1 MASSPFAGYAGD
13 DVQLAPVRP
22 DSGPPSTIGQTYRA
36 ARDLQDADNSD
47 YQNRLYDEA
56 FESTLSAVNAVR
68 RQQGLPLFLPPSM
81 GKISRDVPL
90 SRAMPANVY
99 AAAGLL
105 DDATREQVGDAL
117 VAEVQRIRKGRPD
130 FLSDLPASRDQIL
143 APYIARDQAKR
154 ARARDTLNRSEGI
167 SGTAASIA
175 GGVTKA
181 MEDPWNIITLPIGGG
196 GKTVLGIAAREA
208 LVGGLTEALQIPT
221 MAENR
226 ALLGE
231 DLTAGEAAQNVLYAA
246 GGSALLAG
254 LIGAAGKY
262 GGRAWDALTPVEK
275 KMARALEAADITA
288 PTQIER
294 DVIKQILGGLD
305 DGELIALSRQ
315 VGAGGDPNVAAGAAA
330 IGRQAEIDA
339 GNPYIAGSGDTYADR
354 LSLALEDVL
363 RSTEIPDY
371 AAIAARA
378 GGEPPLGGAAP
389 SLNGAGG
396 PVNPDAL
403 KAAIRGP
410 ESGGND
416 GATNRMGSSASGRYQ
431 FVEGTFKSYYRKVYG
446 GGAAAADA
454 AWRNQRFD
462 VGVQERLMDALI
474 ADNAA
479 ALDRLGIQTT
489 TGNMYVMHVLGR
501 GDGAKLLQAAPDTP
515 VAKILSA
522 EVIRGN
528 PTYFGGGKSA
538 SEAIAAMHHVV
549 GGRAASVPA
558 GRGGMGADADGIGDA
573 ALLRDEALMLRQEAA
588 AMKIAGMDMSTITS
602 RSFDPAE
609 IGVDA
614 QLMQFKGGGDEF
626 GVTER
631 LQGVTQWNPVLAGRA
646 IVWEAA
652 DGRRLIADGH
662 QRLGLAKRIRAQD
675 PAQAVSLDALVLRE
689 ADGWDAESVR
699 VWAALKNVA
708 EGSGSM
714 VDAAKV
720 MRSIGPDQAM
730 LFLPPRSVL
739 VRDAGG
745 LSRLGD
751 DAFGMVVNE
760 LVDPGHAAI
769 VGRLTTDP
777 GEQKALIDLLVK
789 LQPATMSQADSIVR
803 QGIAAGFTREQQFD
817 MFGALDST
825 ASLFVDRARVLE
837 RGIGELRKLKQVH
850 SVAARNADALEAA
863 GSKID
868 RAASAQ
874 ETIDNATAI
883 DLVQRLAFS
892 AGPVKDILD
901 TGAREL
907 AGGGRIAD
915 VVKRFVRDVRKIDFV
930 ALARSG
936 GDAVD
941 GGFPDGA
948 GRAGDAGAAD
958 GDLLPSAGYSREPD
972 GLDGGW
978 PRREEID
985 SDIERGFDPIDPDQ
999 GKLFDAPS
1007 TEGPKLQV
1015 ESLEHDARAVSGRY
1029 GRLIDHGR
1037 IDDGIVLSYH
1047 PSDTTVPQANILLH
1061 IDEAGIATID
1071 IDGLSAA
1078 IAKDNGTMAEGANRF
1093 GASAIRDA
1101 VRQLRALYPEI
1112 KELRGE
1118 RYTGAG
1124 VGRDQVMEL
1133 GPVATDPAIAARQRQ
1148 ELELR
1153 AGSPMRSIAE
1163 QDGTMGLSMFD
1174 RVDQGELTLRAAA
1187 DEAGQPMFLVDLG
1200 DGAPVERTIGDLLDE
1215 FGRDEAAIEA
1225 AKKCL

>member
-1 MASSPFAGYAGD
+1 MASNPFAGYEGYET
-13 DVQLAPVRP
+13 PTPKRG

-231 DLTAGEAAQNVLYAA
+231 DLTAGEAAQNVLFAA

-275 KMARALEAADITA
+275 KMAKALEAADITA

-305 DGELIALSRQ
+305 DGELVALSRQ

-330 IGRQAEIDA
+330 IGRQSEIDA

-403 KAAIRGP
+403 KVAIRGP
-410 ESGGND
+410 ESSGND

-528 PTYFGGGKSA
+528 PGYFGGGKSA

-573 ALLRDEALMLRQEAA
+573 ALLRDEAMRLRQD
-588 AMKIAGMDMSTITS
+588 AMAMPDGDGQMGMIFS
-602 RSFDPAE
+602 RRFDPAE
-609 IGVDA
+609 IGIDA
-614 QLMQFKGGGDEF
+614 ERMQFKRGADA
-626 GVTER
+626 
-631 LQGVTQWNPVLAGRA
+631 QGVTDALRGVDRWDAAQAGR
-646 IVWEAA
+646 VTLWE
-652 DGRRLIADGH
+652 DDRGRLIVADGH
-662 QRLGLAKRIRAQD
+662 QRVALAKRTGADAID
-675 PAQAVSLDALVLRE
+675 AVVLRA
-689 ADGWDAESVR
+689 ADGWDADSVR
-699 VWAALKNVA
+699 VWAALKNVV
-708 EGSGSM
+708 EGSADAG
-714 VDAAKV
+714 DAAKF
-720 MRSIGPDQAM
+720 MRGLSPKEIAE
-730 LFLPPRSVL
+730 FLPPQSAIA
-739 VRDAGG
+739 RDADG
-745 LSRLGD
+745 LARLGD
-751 DAFGMVVNE
+751 DAFAAADAIE
-760 LVDPGHAAI
+760 PAHAAI
-769 VGRLTTDP
+769 VGRIAADP
-777 GEQKALIDLLVK
+777 GEQKALIDLLAR
-789 LQPATMSQADSIVR
+789 LQPATAREAEAIVR
-803 QGIAAGFTREQQFD
+803 KGMKAGFNEDGSIRNVE
-817 MFGALDST
+817 AI
-825 ASLFVDRARVLE
+825 E
-837 RGIGELRKLKQVH
+837 RGAAE
-850 SVAARNADALEAA
+850 VAKRGVDA
-863 GSKID
+863 G
-868 RAASAQ
+868 
-874 ETIDNATAI
+874 
-883 DLVQRLAFS
+883 
-892 AGPVKDILD
+892 
-901 TGAREL
+901 
-907 AGGGRIAD
+907 
-915 VVKRFVRDVRKIDFV
+915 
-930 ALARSG
+930 
-936 GDAVD
+936 D
-941 GGFPDGA
+941 GGGA
-948 GRAGDAGAAD
+948 GRGGRAGQAGETG
-958 GDLLPSAGYSREPD
+958 GDQRAVGGYSREPD
-972 GLDGGW
+972 PIDGAW
-978 PRREEID
+978 PRID
-985 SDIERGFDPIDPDQ
+985 DTPPDFPPMD
-999 GKLFDAPS
+999 GEAGRLFDTAAS
-1007 TEGPKLQV
+1007 EGPKLQA
-1015 ESLEHDARAVSGRY
+1015 ESLQHDALA
-1029 GRLIDHGR
+1029 
-1037 IDDGIVLSYH
+1037 
-1047 PSDTTVPQANILLH
+1047 LL
-1061 IDEAGIATID
+1061 
-1071 IDGLSAA
+1071 
-1078 IAKDNGTMAEGANRF
+1078 
-1093 GASAIRDA
+1093 RD
-1101 VRQLRALYPEI
+1101 
-1112 KELRGE
+1112 
-1118 RYTGAG
+1118 
-1124 VGRDQVMEL
+1124 
-1133 GPVATDPAIAARQRQ
+1133 
-1148 ELELR
+1148 
-1153 AGSPMRSIAE
+1153 
-1163 QDGTMGLSMFD
+1163 
-1174 RVDQGELTLRAAA
+1174 AA
-1187 DEAGQPMFLVDLG
+1187 DEAGQPTFLVDLG
-1200 DGAPVERTIGDLLDE
+1200 DGARERTLADLLDE
-1215 FGRDEAAIEA
+1215 FAADDAAIKA
-1225 AKKCL
+1225 AQACL

>member
-1 MASSPFAGYAGD
+1 MTTSPFGAYDGEEID
-13 DVQLAPVRP
+13 LAPVRP
-22 DSGPPSTIGQTYRA
+22 DSGAPSTVGQTYRA

-56 FESTLSAVNAVR
+56 FGSTLEAVNAVR

-81 GKISRDVPL
+81 GKISRNVQL
-90 SRAMPANVY
+90 QRAMPANVY
-99 AAAGLL
+99 AAAGML
-105 DDATREQVGDAL
+105 DDGSREQVADAL
-117 VAEVQRIRKGRPD
+117 VAEVQRIRQGRPD
-130 FLSDLPASRDQIL
+130 FLTDLPASREQIL

-154 ARARDTLNRSEGI
+154 GRARGVLDRSEGAT
-167 SGTAASIA
+167 GTLASIA

-181 MEDPWNIITLPIGGG
+181 MEDPYNIMTMPIAGG
-196 GKTVLGIAAREA
+196 GKTIIGIAAREA
-208 LVGGLTEALQIPT
+208 LVGGLTELLQQPT
-221 MAENR
+221 VADNR

-231 DLTAGEAAQNVLYAA
+231 ELTAGEAAQNVLYAA
-246 GGSALLAG
+246 GGSALLSG
-254 LIGAAGKY
+254 LIASAGKY
-262 GGRAWDALTPVEK
+262 GGRAWDSLTPVEK
-275 KMARALEAADITA
+275 KLAKALEAAEITS
-288 PTQIER
+288 PTQLER
-294 DVIKQILGGLD
+294 QVIGQILGGLD
-305 DGELIALSRQ
+305 DGDLVGLSRQ
-315 VGAGGDPNVAAGAAA
+315 LGASGDPNVAAAAAA

-363 RSTEIPDY
+363 RSTAIPDY
-371 AAIAARA
+371 AATAARA
-378 GGEPPLGGAAP
+378 GGEPPIGGSVP
-389 SLNGAGG
+389 MPRGLDGPGG
-396 PVNPDAL
+396 PVNPEAL

-431 FVEGTFKSYYRKVYG
+431 FVEGTFKSYYRRVYG

-454 AWRNQRFD
+454 AWKNQRFD

-479 ALDRLGIQTT
+479 TLRRAGIPQT
-489 TGNMYVMHVLGR
+489 TGNMYVMHVLGS
-501 GDGAKLLQAAPDTP
+501 GDGPRILQAAPDTP
-515 VAKILSA
+515 VARILSA

-538 SEAIAAMHHVV
+538 SEAIAAIHRVV
-549 GGRAASVPA
+549 GGRSASVPA
-558 GRGGMGADADGIGDA
+558 GRGGAGADADGIGDA
-573 ALLRDEALMLRQEAA
+573 ALLRDEALLLRQEAA

-602 RSFDPAE
+602 RSFDPDE

-614 QLMQFKGGGDEF
+614 HLMQFKGGGDEY
-626 GVTER
+626 GVTDR

-646 IVWEAA
+646 IVWEAT

-675 PAQAVSLDALVLRE
+675 PAQSVALDALVLRE

-708 EGSGSM
+708 EGSGTM

-769 VGRLTTDP
+769 VGRLLSDP
-777 GEQKALIDLLVK
+777 GEQKALTDLLVK
-789 LQPATMSQADSIVR
+789 LQPATMSQAESVVR

-825 ASLFVDRARVLE
+825 SSLFLDRARILE
-837 RGIGELRKLKQVH
+837 RGIGELKKLKQVH
-850 SVAARNADALEAA
+850 GVAAKNAETLEKS

-868 RAASAQ
+868 RKASEQ

-892 AGPVKDILD
+892 AGPVKDIID
-901 TGAREL
+901 GAAAEL
-907 AGGGRIAD
+907 AGGGRIAG
-915 VVKRFVRDVRKIDFV
+915 VVRKFVRDVRALDFA

-941 GGFPDGA
+941 GGLPDGA
-948 GRAGDAGAAD
+948 GRAGDAGEPD

-985 SDIERGFDPIDPDQ
+985 TGIERGFDAFDPDQ
-999 GKLFDAPS
+999 GALFDTPDSA
-1007 TEGPKLQV
+1007 GPKLQA
-1015 ESLEHDARAVSGRY
+1015 ESLEHD
-1029 GRLIDHGR
+1029 L
-1037 IDDGIVLSYH
+1037 
-1047 PSDTTVPQANILLH
+1047 TVV
-1061 IDEAGIATID
+1061 
-1071 IDGLSAA
+1071 AA
-1078 IAKDNGTMAEGANRF
+1078 LD
-1093 GASAIRDA
+1093 
-1101 VRQLRALYPEI
+1101 
-1112 KELRGE
+1112 
-1118 RYTGAG
+1118 
-1124 VGRDQVMEL
+1124 L
-1133 GPVATDPAIAARQRQ
+1133 GDPADPAIVARQRQ

-1153 AGSPMRSIAE
+1153 AGAPLRSLAE
-1163 QDGTMGLSMFD
+1163 QDGSMGLDIFD
-1174 RVDQGELTLRAAA
+1174 RVDQGELSLRAAA
-1187 DEAGQPMFLVDLG
+1187 DEAGQPRFLVDLG
-1200 DGAPVERTIGDLLDE
+1200 DGDPVERTVGDLLDE
-1215 FGRDEAAIEA
+1215 FGRDEAAIETVR
-1225 AKKCL
+1225 KCL

>member
-1 MASSPFAGYAGD
+1 MATNPFAGYEGYEE
-13 DVQLAPVRP
+13 PTYKRP
-22 DSGPPSTIGQTYRA
+22 DSGPPASIGQTYRA

-56 FESTLSAVNAVR
+56 FEGTLEAVNAVR

-81 GKISRDVPL
+81 GKITRNQSL
-90 SRAMPANVY
+90 SRAAPLSAY
-99 AAAGLL
+99 AAMGLF
-105 DDATREQVGDAL
+105 DEGTREQVADAL
-117 VAEVQRIRKGRPD
+117 VAEVLRIRQARPD
-130 FLSDLPASRDQIL
+130 FLADLPATRDQIL
-143 APYIARDQAKR
+143 APFIARDRAKR
-154 ARARDTLNRSEGI
+154 GRARDVLDRSEGVG
-167 SGTAASIA
+167 GTAAAIA

-181 MEDPWNIITLPIGGG
+181 MEDPWNIMTLPIGGG
-196 GKTVLGIAAREA
+196 GRTVLGIAAREA
-208 LVGGLTEALQIPT
+208 LVGGLVEVLQIPT
-221 MAENR
+221 VAENR

-231 DLTAGEAAQNVLYAA
+231 ELTAGEAAQNVLYAA
-246 GGSALLAG
+246 GGSAVLSG
-254 LIGAAGKY
+254 LIAAAGKY
-262 GGRAWDALTPVEK
+262 GGRAFEQLTPVEK
-275 KMARALEAADITA
+275 RLARALEAAEITS
-288 PTQIER
+288 PTQLER
-294 DVIKQILGGLD
+294 QVIGEILGGLD
-305 DGELIALSRQ
+305 DAELVALSRQ
-315 VGAGGDPNVAAGAAA
+315 VGADGDPNVAAATTA

-371 AAIAARA
+371 AAAAARS
-378 GGEPPLGGAAP
+378 GGEPPLGGRTPRAVP
-389 SLNGAGG
+389 DAGG
-396 PVNPDAL
+396 EFEPDAL

-416 GATNRMGSSASGRYQ
+416 RATNRLGSSASGRYQ
-431 FVEGTFKSYYRKVYG
+431 FVEGTFKSYYRRVYG
-446 GGAAAADA
+446 GGAAAAEA
-454 AWRNQRFD
+454 AWKNQRFD
-462 VGVQERLMDALI
+462 VDVQERLMDALI

-479 ALDRLGIQTT
+479 SLRRIGVPRT
-489 TGNMYVMHVLGR
+489 TGNMYVMHVLGS
-501 GDGAKLLQAAPDTP
+501 GDGPKILQAAPDAP
-515 VAKILSA
+515 VASILSA
-522 EVIRGN
+522 QVIAGN
-528 PTYFGGGKSA
+528 PGYFGGGKSA
-538 SEAIAAMHHVV
+538 SEAIAAIHRAV

-602 RSFDPAE
+602 RSFDPDE

-614 QLMQFKGGGDEF
+614 ELMQFKGGGDAY

-631 LQGVTQWNPVLAGRA
+631 LQGVTRWNPVLAGRA
-646 IVWEAA
+646 IVWEAT

-675 PAQAVSLDALVLRE
+675 PSQSVAIDALVLRE

-708 EGSGSM
+708 EGSGTM

-769 VGRLTTDP
+769 VGRLLSDP
-777 GEQKALIDLLVK
+777 GEQKALVDLLVK

-825 ASLFVDRARVLE
+825 ASLFVDRARLLE
-837 RGIGELRKLKQVH
+837 RGVGELKKLKQVH

-868 RAASAQ
+868 RKASEQ

-901 TGAREL
+901 AGAREL
-907 AGGGRIAD
+907 ADGGRIAD
-915 VVKRFVRDVRKIDFV
+915 VVKSFVRDIRKIDFV

-941 GGFPDGA
+941 GGVADGA
-948 GRAGDAGAAD
+948 GRAGDAGEQA

-985 SDIERGFDPIDPDQ
+985 TGIERGFDPFDPDQ
-999 GKLFDAPS
+999 GKLFDAPDS
-1007 TEGPKLQV
+1007 AGAKIQT
-1015 ESLEHDARAVSGRY
+1015 ESLEHDLGVAASLDLGDVA
-1029 GRLIDHGR
+1029 D
-1037 IDDGIVLSYH
+1037 
-1047 PSDTTVPQANILLH
+1047 PS
-1061 IDEAGIATID
+1061 
-1071 IDGLSAA
+1071 
-1078 IAKDNGTMAEGANRF
+1078 
-1093 GASAIRDA
+1093 
-1101 VRQLRALYPEI
+1101 
-1112 KELRGE
+1112 
-1118 RYTGAG
+1118 
-1124 VGRDQVMEL
+1124 
-1133 GPVATDPAIAARQRQ
+1133 IAARRRQ

-1153 AGSPMRSIAE
+1153 AGAPLRSIAE
-1163 QDGTMGLSMFD
+1163 QDGTMGLDIFD

-1187 DEAGQPMFLVDLG
+1187 DEAGQPRFLVDMG
-1200 DGAPVERTIGDLLDE
+1200 DGEPVERTIGDLLDE
-1215 FGRDEAAIEA
+1215 FGRDEAAIETVR
-1225 AKKCL
+1225 KCL

>member
-1 MASSPFAGYAGD
+1 MASSPFGAYAGEEVD
-13 DVQLAPVRP
+13 LAPVRP
-22 DSGPPSTIGQTYRA
+22 DSGPPSTFGENFYAGMVVQSV
-36 ARDLQDADNSD
+36 DNSN
-47 YQNRLYDEA
+47 YQDILYDEA
-56 FESTLSAVNAVR
+56 FKSTLEAVNAVR
-68 RQQGLPLFLPPSM
+68 RQEGLPLFLPPSH
-81 GKISRDVPL
+81 GKISQNVDL
-90 SRAMPANVY
+90 QKAMPLNVY
-99 AAAGLL
+99 AASGMLT
-105 DDATREQVGDAL
+105 DGTREQVADAL
-117 VAEVQRIRKGRPD
+117 VADVQRIRKSRPD
-130 FLSDLPASRDQIL
+130 FLSDLPGTRDQIL
-143 APYIARDQAKR
+143 APYIARAKVSR
-154 ARARDTLNRSEGI
+154 AKAQETLSRGEGI
-167 SGTAASIA
+167 GATVASIS
-175 GGVTKA
+175 GGVTMA
-181 MEDPWNIITLPIGGG
+181 MMDPWNIATMPIGGG

-208 LVGGLTEALQIPT
+208 LVGGLTELLQTPT
-221 MAENR
+221 TAANR
-226 ALLGE
+226 KLLGE
-231 DLTAGEAAQNVLYAA
+231 ELTAGEAVQNIAYAA
-246 GGSALLAG
+246 GGAGVLSG
-254 LIGAAGKY
+254 LIATAGKY
-262 GGRAWDALTPVEK
+262 GGRAFDALTPVEK
-275 KMARALEAADITA
+275 KMAKALEAAQITS
-288 PTQIER
+288 PTQLER
-294 DVIKQILGGLD
+294 QVVGQILGGLD
-305 DGELIALSRQ
+305 DGELVSLSRQ
-315 VGAGGDPNVAAGAAA
+315 VGAGGDPNVAAATTA

-354 LSLALEDVL
+354 LSLALESVL

-378 GGEPPLGGAAP
+378 GGEPPLGGRASAAP
-389 SLNGAGG
+389 RGLDGPGG

-410 ESGGND
+410 ESGGDD

-431 FVEGTFKSYYRKVYG
+431 FTEGTFKGYYRKVYG

-454 AWRNQRFD
+454 AWKNQRFD

-479 ALDRLGIQTT
+479 TLRRAGIDTT
-489 TGNMYVMHVLGR
+489 TGNMYVMHVLGS
-501 GDGAKLLQAAPDTP
+501 GDGPRLLQAAPDTP
-515 VAKILSA
+515 VARILSA

-538 SEAIAAMHHVV
+538 SEAIAAMHRVV
-549 GGRAASVPA
+549 GHRAASVPA

-602 RSFDPAE
+602 RSFDPNE

-614 QLMQFKGGGDEF
+614 ELMQFKGGGDEY

-646 IVWEAA
+646 IVWEAV

-675 PAQAVSLDALVLRE
+675 PAQSVALDALVLRE

-708 EGSGSM
+708 EGSGTM

-730 LFLPPRSVL
+730 LFLPPRSPL

-769 VGRLTTDP
+769 VGRLLSDP
-777 GEQKALIDLLVK
+777 GEQKALTDLLVK

-817 MFGALDST
+817 MFGALDRT

-837 RGIGELRKLKQVH
+837 RGIGELKKLKQVH

-901 TGAREL
+901 AGAREL
-907 AGGGRIAD
+907 ADGGKVAD
-915 VVKRFVRDVRKIDFV
+915 VVRRFVRDVRKIDFV

-941 GGFPDGA
+941 GGVPDGA
-948 GRAGDAGAAD
+948 GRAGDLGEAD
-958 GDLLPSAGYSREPD
+958 GGILPSAGYSREPD

-978 PRREEID
+978 PRRDEID
-985 SDIERGFDPIDPDQ
+985 TDIERGFDPFDPDQ
-999 GKLFDAPS
+999 GKLFDAPDS
-1007 TEGPKLQV
+1007 PGTKLQV
-1015 ESLEHDARAVSGRY
+1015 ESLEHDV
-1029 GRLIDHGR
+1029 
-1037 IDDGIVLSYH
+1037 
-1047 PSDTTVPQANILLH
+1047 TVAAALDLG
-1061 IDEAGIATID
+1061 EAA
-1071 IDGLSAA
+1071 
-1078 IAKDNGTMAEGANRF
+1078 
-1093 GASAIRDA
+1093 
-1101 VRQLRALYPEI
+1101 
-1112 KELRGE
+1112 
-1118 RYTGAG
+1118 
-1124 VGRDQVMEL
+1124 
-1133 GPVATDPAIAARQRQ
+1133 DPAIAARRRQ
-1148 ELELR
+1148 EIELR
-1153 AGSPMRSIAE
+1153 AGSPMRSTAE

-1174 RVDQGELTLRAAA
+1174 RVDQGELSLRAAA
-1187 DEAGQPMFLVDLG
+1187 DEAGQPRFLVDLG

-1215 FGRDEAAIEA
+1215 FDADDAAIEKA
-1225 AKKCL
+1225 RKCL